1 MRIKLILTLLFFY
14 HLTYAE
20 ETYDP
25 SADAMFDITAAISL
39 AKESKKHVFVKVGG
53 NWCGWCKLYT
63 KFSESDND
71 ITRTMEQEFIS
82 VLVNWSPEN
91 KNLEA
96 MSYLGNPQR
105 FGYPVFIILNGEGK
119 VLHTQDTALL
129 EEGRGYNKNH
139 ILRFLNVWTYSSV
152 HQDINKKN

>member
-1 MRIKLILTLLFFY
+1 
-14 HLTYAE
+14 
-20 ETYDP
+20 
-25 SADAMFDITAAISL
+25 MFDITAAISL

-91 KNLEA
+91 KNPEA

-139 ILRFLNVWTYSSV
+139 VLRFLNVWTYSSV

>member
-20 ETYDP
+20 ATYAQ
-25 SADAMFDITAAISL
+25 SADAMADITAAISL

-91 KNLEA
+91 KNIEA

-139 ILRFLNVWTYSSV
+139 VLRFLNVWTYSSV

>member
-1 MRIKLILTLLFFY
+1 
-14 HLTYAE
+14 
-20 ETYDP
+20 
-25 SADAMFDITAAISL
+25 
-39 AKESKKHVFVKVGG
+39 VKVGG

-119 VLHTQDTALL
+119 VLHTQDTAML

-139 ILRFLNVWTYSSV
+139 VLRFLNVWTYSSV

>member
-20 ETYDP
+20 ETYAP
-25 SADAMFDITAAISL
+25 SAAAMVDITAAISL

-71 ITRTMEQEFIS
+71 ITQTMEQEFIS

-91 KNLEA
+91 KNPEA

-139 ILRFLNVWTYSSV
+139 VIRFLNVWTYSSV